1 MKWPAQSA
9 DLNPIEHLWC
19 HLKKRLGKY
28 EFPSKGM
35 EELWKR
41 VEKEWD
47 DIPASVCQGLIES
60 LPRRISAV
68 LKAKGGYTKY

>member
-19 HLKKRLGKY
+19 HLKKRLGEY
-28 EFPSKGM
+28 EFPPKGM
-35 EELWKR
+35 EELCER